1 MNFLVVIYW
10 VKRKIWQIKN
20 VIGWLPIIWNQYDF
34 DYVYAIKVFRY
45 QLSKTAKFLESDK
58 SYGISAKEKSK
69 KIRTTIKLMDKLYDE
84 DGVEYFD
91 VMEEMYGKYEVQFKN
106 NEVVKVWDKK
116 YTKEELTK
124 IDEVESEAIKMSYE
138 AENNMHKLLWVMIE
152 RDIREWWD

>member
-1 MNFLVVIYW
+1 
-10 VKRKIWQIKN
+10 
-20 VIGWLPIIWNQYDF
+20 
-34 DYVYAIKVFRY
+34 
-45 QLSKTAKFLESDK
+45 
-58 SYGISAKEKSK
+58 
-69 KIRTTIKLMDKLYDE
+69 MDKLYDE

-116 YTKEELTK
+116 YTKKELTK

-152 RDIREWWD
+152 KDIREWWD

>member
-58 SYGISAKEKSK
+58 SCGISAKEKSK
-69 KIRTTIKLMDKLYDE
+69 KITNR
-84 DGVEYFD
+84 
-91 VMEEMYGKYEVQFKN
+91 
-106 NEVVKVWDKK
+106 KK
-116 YTKEELTK
+116 KK
-124 IDEVESEAIKMSYE
+124 K
-138 AENNMHKLLWVMIE
+138 
-152 RDIREWWD
+152 